1 LTKIAPATIFPI
13 SNHVRGGTLKLSV
26 LIPVYNEQQTIE
38 SVLAAVLA
46 VRLPDGVEIEAVVV
60 DDASTDDTP
69 TLLARQTDPRIR
81 TFRQDRNRGKGSAVR
96 RALAE
101 ARGDICV
108 IQDADLEY
116 DPRDF
121 PVLLDPILEKGADAV
136 YGSRFLGSHR
146 VFLYWHYMANKSL
159 TWLTNVLY
167 DTMLTDMETGYK
179 AVRTEILREM
189 NLRSNTFDIEPEI
202 TAKLFRKRRKV
213 FEVPIS
219 YNGRSYA
226 EGKKIG
232 LKDAFIALW
241 AILRFRFTN

>member
-1 LTKIAPATIFPI
+1 MAPEPRAGEAP
-13 SNHVRGGTLKLSV
+13 LKLSV
-26 LIPVYNEQQTIE
+26 LIPCYNEERTIE
-38 SVLAAVLA
+38 TVLDAVLA
-46 VRLPDGVEIEAVVV
+46 VQLPGTTGLEIVVV
-60 DDASTDDTP
+60 DDASTDGTAAI
-69 TLLARQTDPRIR
+69 LARRAGGAVR
-81 TFRQDRNRGKGSAVR
+81 VFRQERNQGKGAAIR

-101 ARGDICV
+101 ATGDICI

-121 PVLLDPILEKGADAV
+121 PLLIEPIVEKGADAC

-146 VFLYWHYMANKSL
+146 VFLYWHFMANKAL
-159 TWLTNVLY
+159 TWLVNVLY

-179 AVRTEILREM
+179 AVRTELLREM
-189 NLRSNTFDIEPEI
+189 NLKSNTFDIEPEI
-202 TAKLFRKRRKV
+202 TAKLFKRKRKV
-213 FEVPIS
+213 FEVPIR

-241 AILRFRFTN
+241 AIFRFRISD